1 MLVWLLSSVVRLSVG
16 SWLVTALV
24 NWALLTEPAAAALA
38 GAAAVLAAAGA
49 AGFAAG
55 AAALAG
61 AAAAGAAAVPSA
73 RTAPALSARPRASI
87 ARTILLLFMCVSL
100 FDCKG
105 EWRGR

>member
-16 SWLVTALV
+16 SWLVTELV
-24 NWALLTEPAAAALA
+24 NWALLTEPAAAFA

-73 RTAPALSARPRASI
+73 RTAPALSARPRASV